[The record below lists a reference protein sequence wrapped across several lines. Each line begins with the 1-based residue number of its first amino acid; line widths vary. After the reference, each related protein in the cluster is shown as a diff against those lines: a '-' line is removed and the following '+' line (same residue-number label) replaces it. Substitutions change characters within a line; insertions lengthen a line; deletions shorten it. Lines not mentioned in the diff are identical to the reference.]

1 MITIGSSANLQP
13 VRTTTGDSRSI
24 AALTGRGGSI
34 DELRPDLMSA
44 TDIDLGFSPFTNT
57 LPIRRLNLSVPGRR
71 YGSRHGPLSKDQ

>member
-1 MITIGSSANLQP
+1 
-13 VRTTTGDSRSI
+13 
-24 AALTGRGGSI
+24 
-34 DELRPDLMSA
+34 MSA